1 MKHTIR
7 KLLLSFLLCICFYN
21 LLAQLT
27 ITPGAHLYMS
37 GATQLTLNNMDFVN
51 NGIFTRGNSNVSFN
65 GNASS
70 FISGSGAV
78 IFNNLEINKTAG
90 NSVVLQR
97 FTVASNQVNFTAGY
111 LNLNGFDL
119 GLGNSGS
126 LNNEQETSR
135 AIGPTG
141 GHITFTATLN
151 APANANPGNLGARIS
166 TSQNMGTV
174 LVRRG
179 HLSQVNSFGQG
190 SSVFRYYDIN
200 PLGTNT
206 NLNATL
212 QFEYF
217 DGELNSLTEN
227 TLVFWR
233 STDNIHWTNEGFDTR
248 HTLINY
254 VGKSGIN
261 SFSRWTL
268 SSPNNPL
275 PVHFT
280 LFNIKCE
287 DNNVLINWKTAQELN
302 SSHFNIERS
311 ADGINWAVIGK
322 QAAAGY
328 SSTERSYSFI
338 DNNPVQKGFY
348 RLAQYDVDGRVQYT
362 KTLRSTCDNS
372 DMVKVWPN
380 PFNEMVFVNI
390 STNNKSQATIKIFDS
405 KGALVKDQKADILPV
420 TNQVSIDTKNL
431 PAGAYRILIEW
442 NNGLIRKTEQV
453 IKQ

>member
-1 MKHTIR
+1 M
-7 KLLLSFLLCICFYN
+7 KLLLISFLLFSCIN
-21 LLAQLT
+21 RLPAQLT
-27 ITPGAHLYMS
+27 IAPGAHLYMS
-37 GATQLTLNNMDFVN
+37 GASQLTLNNMDFVN
-51 NGIFTRGNSNVSFN
+51 NGIFTRGSSNVSFN

-90 NSVVLQR
+90 SSVLLQR
-97 FTVASNQVNFTAGY
+97 FTLASNQVNFTAGY
-111 LNLNGFDL
+111 LNLNGFDF

-135 AIGPTG
+135 AIGPAG
-141 GHITFTATLN
+141 GHITFTAILN
-151 APANANPGNLGARIS
+151 APSNANPGNLGARIS
-166 TSQNMGTV
+166 SSQNMGTV

-190 SSVFRYYDIN
+190 SSIFRYYDIN

-217 DGELNSLTEN
+217 DGELNSLNES

-233 STDNIHWTNEGFDTR
+233 STDAVHWTNEGFDTR
-248 HTLINY
+248 HTIINY
-254 VGKSGIN
+254 VGKNGIN

-275 PVHFT
+275 PVQFT

-287 DNNVLINWKTAQELN
+287 DNNVIINWKTAQEIN

-311 ADGINWAVIGK
+311 NDGINWTVISRQ
-322 QAAAGY
+322 QAAGF
-328 SSTERSYSFI
+328 SSTEKMYSFT
-338 DNNPVQKGFY
+338 DNNPGQKSFY

-362 KTLRSTCDNS
+362 KVLRSTCENNDR
-372 DMVKVWPN
+372 VKVWPN
-380 PFNEMVFVNI
+380 PFNEMLFVNI
-390 STNNKSQATIKIFDS
+390 STNSRSLARVKIFDS
-405 KGALVKDQKADILPV
+405 KGALVKDQSAEILPG
-420 TNQVSIDTKNL
+420 TSQVNIGTKNL
-431 PAGAYRILIEW
+431 PSGTYRLVIEW